1 MSIENVL
8 TLDSQLYTNKPINE
22 KITMMSDILLNNTIL
37 SINKQNYRLV
47 ELEYYIK
54 STDHPDPFVHCD
66 PHQQIKHKWYFH
78 RLSGKGY
85 KGGTYKGLDITIG
98 YTNKLIFGGI
108 LIRSIQNIE
117 TKEIIEGPCK
127 IVNKIL
133 ETCNK
138 NSIEEFIE
146 NKPIPLSVEDPMLNL
161 IIDTTNVL
169 NKMGVF
175 YGPRVGLT
183 LKKSRDDIYKYIMK
197 NYRATTYPEHIK
209 VFKTGIIIKLYNDG
223 LSCEQIKQSVGG
235 TIKNISKY
243 IEFSKQGQTMD
254 FKDFVNVNLNVEKL
268 CNLQGLWF
276 KTNNNQ
282 QL

>member
-8 TLDSQLYTNKPINE
+8 TLDSQLYINKPIE
-22 KITMMSDILLNNTIL
+22 EIITIMSDNLLNNTIL
-37 SINKQNYRLV
+37 SINKQNYRLI

-78 RLSGKGY
+78 RLAGKGY

-98 YTNKLIFGGI
+98 YNDKLIFGGI
-108 LIRSIQNIE
+108 LIRSIQNVI

-127 IVNKIL
+127 VVNKIL
-133 ETCNK
+133 EICNK
-138 NSIEEFIE
+138 NSIEEFID
-146 NKPIPLSVEDPMLNL
+146 NKPIPLSVGDPMLTL
-161 IIDTTNVL
+161 IMDTTNIL
-169 NKMGVF
+169 HKMEIF

-197 NYRATTYPEHIK
+197 NYRAIIYPEYIK

-223 LSCEQIKQSVGG
+223 LSCEQIKKLVGG

-243 IEFSKQGQTMD
+243 IEFSKQGQSMD
-254 FKDFVNVNLNVEKL
+254 FKDFVNQSLGVEKL
-268 CNLQGLWF
+268 CNLQGLWY
-276 KTNNNQ
+276 KKKQ
-282 QL
+282 